1 MITSN
6 TSLYC
11 VIGNPI
17 KHSKSPLIHNYI
29 FQKLNVDAVYL
40 AFEIKD
46 IMSFFK
52 FVRDANV
59 KGISVTIPHK
69 IESIKYLDETEQII
83 GKIKAINTVKNKD
96 GKLIGYN
103 TDIVGVIK
111 AFESNG
117 IKSLKG
123 KTSLILGSGGVARA
137 VIWAL
142 MEMGTESII
151 IAGRTPEKTEE
162 LKNEVLLHE
171 VTPHSKS
178 VEVINISR
186 VSEIIKNIDVIAN
199 CTPVGMTPNTE
210 ESSIDTKL
218 INEKHIVFDTIYTPK
233 ETKLIKDSKSAGAKT
248 ILGIDMF
255 IFQAL
260 EQDKMWLETEKVFD
274 YKDDIENIIL

>member
-1 MITSN
+1 MISSN

-29 FQKLNVDAVYL
+29 FQKLNIDAVYL

-46 IMSFFK
+46 LKAFFT
-52 FVRDANV
+52 FVRDTNV
-59 KGISVTIPHK
+59 KGISITIPHK
-69 IESIKYLDETEQII
+69 VESIKYIDEVEPII
-83 GKIKAINTVKNKD
+83 EKIKAINTVKNKN

-111 AFESNG
+111 AFETNG
-117 IKSLKG
+117 TKSLKG

-142 MEMGTESII
+142 VEMGTESIT
-151 IAGRTPEKTEE
+151 IAGRTPEKLEE
-162 LKNEVLLHE
+162 LKNEVI
-171 VTPHSKS
+171 PHFKNIETISLSK
-178 VEVINISR
+178 
-186 VSEIIKNIDVIAN
+186 VSEIIKNTDVIAN
-199 CTPVGMTPNTE
+199 CTPIGMTPNTE
-210 ESSIDTKL
+210 ESPIDTNL
-218 INEKHIVFDTIYTPK
+218 INQNHIVFDTVYTPK
-233 ETKLIKDSKSAGAKT
+233 ETKLIKDSKQVGAKT

-260 EQDKMWLETEKVFD
+260 EQDKIWLETEEVFV
-274 YKDDIENIIL
+274 YKGDIENILQGA

>member
-1 MITSN
+1 MISSN

-29 FQKLNVDAVYL
+29 FRKLNIDAVYL

-46 IMSFFK
+46 LKAFFT
-52 FVRDANV
+52 FVRDTNV
-59 KGISVTIPHK
+59 KGISITIPHK
-69 IESIKYLDETEQII
+69 VESIKYIDEVEPII
-83 GKIKAINTVKNKD
+83 EKIKAINTVKNKN

-111 AFESNG
+111 AFETKG
-117 IKSLKG
+117 TKSLKG

-142 MEMGTESII
+142 VEMGTESIT
-151 IAGRTPEKTEE
+151 IAGRTPEKLEE
-162 LKNEVLLHE
+162 LKNEVI
-171 VTPHSKS
+171 PHFKNIETISLSK
-178 VEVINISR
+178 
-186 VSEIIKNIDVIAN
+186 VSEIIKNTDVIAN
-199 CTPVGMTPNTE
+199 CTPIGMIPNTE
-210 ESSIDTKL
+210 ESPIDTNL
-218 INEKHIVFDTIYTPK
+218 INQNHIVFDTVYTPK
-233 ETKLIKDSKSAGAKT
+233 ETKLIKDSKQVGAKT

-260 EQDKMWLETEKVFD
+260 EQDKIWLETEEVFV
-274 YKDDIENIIL
+274 YKGDIENILQGA

>member
-1 MITSN
+1 MISSN

-29 FQKLNVDAVYL
+29 FRKLNIDAVYL

-46 IMSFFK
+46 LKAFFT
-52 FVRDANV
+52 FVRDTNV
-59 KGISVTIPHK
+59 KGISITIPHK
-69 IESIKYLDETEQII
+69 VESIKYIDEVEPII
-83 GKIKAINTVKNKD
+83 EKIKAINTVKNKN

-111 AFESNG
+111 AFETNG
-117 IKSLKG
+117 TKSLKG

-142 MEMGTESII
+142 VEMGTESIT
-151 IAGRTPEKTEE
+151 IAGRTPEKLEE
-162 LKNEVLLHE
+162 LKNEVI
-171 VTPHSKS
+171 PHFKNIEAISLSK
-178 VEVINISR
+178 
-186 VSEIIKNIDVIAN
+186 VSEIIKNTDVIAN
-199 CTPVGMTPNTE
+199 CTPIGMIPNTE
-210 ESSIDTKL
+210 ESPIDTNL
-218 INEKHIVFDTIYTPK
+218 INENHIVFDTVYTPK
-233 ETKLIKDSKSAGAKT
+233 ETKLIKDSKQVGAKT

-260 EQDKMWLETEKVFD
+260 EQDKIWLETEEVFV
-274 YKDDIENIIL
+274 YKGDIENILQ

>member
-1 MITSN
+1 MISSN

-29 FQKLNVDAVYL
+29 FRKLNIDAVYL

-46 IMSFFK
+46 LKAFFT
-52 FVRDANV
+52 FVRDTNV
-59 KGISVTIPHK
+59 KGISITIPHK
-69 IESIKYLDETEQII
+69 VESIKYIDEVEPII
-83 GKIKAINTVKNKD
+83 EKIKAINTVKNKN

-111 AFESNG
+111 AFETNDT
-117 IKSLKG
+117 KSLKG

-142 MEMGTESII
+142 VEMGTESIT
-151 IAGRTPEKTEE
+151 IAGRTPEKLEE
-162 LKNEVLLHE
+162 LKNEVI
-171 VTPHSKS
+171 PHFKNIETISLSK
-178 VEVINISR
+178 
-186 VSEIIKNIDVIAN
+186 VSEIIKNTDVIAN
-199 CTPVGMTPNTE
+199 CTPIGMTPNTE
-210 ESSIDTKL
+210 ESPIDTNL
-218 INEKHIVFDTIYTPK
+218 INQNHIVFDTVYTPK
-233 ETKLIKDSKSAGAKT
+233 ETKLIKDSKQVGAKT

-260 EQDKMWLETEKVFD
+260 EQDKIWLETEEVFV
-274 YKDDIENIIL
+274 YKGDIENILQGA

>member
-1 MITSN
+1 MISSN

-29 FQKLNVDAVYL
+29 FRKLNIDAVYL

-46 IMSFFK
+46 LKAFFT
-52 FVRDANV
+52 FVRDTNV
-59 KGISVTIPHK
+59 KGISITIPHK
-69 IESIKYLDETEQII
+69 VESIKYIDEVEPII
-83 GKIKAINTVKNKD
+83 EKIKAINTVKNKN

-111 AFESNG
+111 AFETKG
-117 IKSLKG
+117 TKSLKG

-142 MEMGTESII
+142 VEMGTESII
-151 IAGRTPEKTEE
+151 IAGRTPEKLEE
-162 LKNEVLLHE
+162 LKNEVI
-171 VTPHSKS
+171 PHFKNIETISLSK
-178 VEVINISR
+178 
-186 VSEIIKNIDVIAN
+186 VSEIIKNTDVIAN
-199 CTPVGMTPNTE
+199 CTPIGMIPNTE
-210 ESSIDTKL
+210 ESPIDTNL
-218 INEKHIVFDTIYTPK
+218 INQNHIVFDTVYTPK
-233 ETKLIKDSKSAGAKT
+233 ETKLIKDSKQVGAKT

-260 EQDKMWLETEKVFD
+260 EQDKIWLETEEVFV
-274 YKDDIENIIL
+274 YKGDIENILQGA

>member
-1 MITSN
+1 MISSN

-29 FQKLNVDAVYL
+29 FRKLNIDAVYL

-46 IMSFFK
+46 LKAFFT
-52 FVRDANV
+52 FVRDTNV
-59 KGISVTIPHK
+59 KGISITIPHK
-69 IESIKYLDETEQII
+69 VESIKYIDEVEPII
-83 GKIKAINTVKNKD
+83 EKIKAINTVKNKN

-111 AFESNG
+111 AFETNG
-117 IKSLKG
+117 TKSLKG

-142 MEMGTESII
+142 VEMGTESIT
-151 IAGRTPEKTEE
+151 IAGRTPEKLEE
-162 LKNEVLLHE
+162 LKNEVI
-171 VTPHSKS
+171 PHFKNIETISLSK
-178 VEVINISR
+178 VR
-186 VSEIIKNIDVIAN
+186 EIIKNTDVIAN
-199 CTPVGMTPNTE
+199 CTPIGMTPNTE
-210 ESSIDTKL
+210 ESPIDTNL
-218 INEKHIVFDTIYTPK
+218 INENHIVFDTVYTPK
-233 ETKLIKDSKSAGAKT
+233 ETKLIKDSKQVGAKT

-260 EQDKMWLETEKVFD
+260 EQDKIWLETEEVFV
-274 YKDDIENIIL
+274 YKGDIENILQGA

>member
-1 MITSN
+1 MISSN

-29 FQKLNVDAVYL
+29 FRKLNIDAVYL

-46 IMSFFK
+46 LKAFFT
-52 FVRDANV
+52 FVRDTNV
-59 KGISVTIPHK
+59 KGISITIPHK
-69 IESIKYLDETEQII
+69 VESIKYIDEVEPII
-83 GKIKAINTVKNKD
+83 EKIKAINTVKNKN

-111 AFESNG
+111 AFETNG
-117 IKSLKG
+117 TKSLKG

-142 MEMGTESII
+142 VEMGTESII
-151 IAGRTPEKTEE
+151 IAGRTPEKLEE
-162 LKNEVLLHE
+162 LKNEVI
-171 VTPHSKS
+171 PHFKNIETISLSK
-178 VEVINISR
+178 
-186 VSEIIKNIDVIAN
+186 VSEIIKNTDVIAN
-199 CTPVGMTPNTE
+199 CTPIGMIPNTE
-210 ESSIDTKL
+210 ESPIDTNL
-218 INEKHIVFDTIYTPK
+218 INQNHIVFDTVYTPK
-233 ETKLIKDSKSAGAKT
+233 ETKLIKDSKQVGAKT

-260 EQDKMWLETEKVFD
+260 EQDKIWLETEEVFV
-274 YKDDIENIIL
+274 YKGDIENILQGA

>member
-1 MITSN
+1 MISSN

-29 FQKLNVDAVYL
+29 FRKLNIDAVYL

-46 IMSFFK
+46 LKAFFT
-52 FVRDANV
+52 FVRDTNV
-59 KGISVTIPHK
+59 KGISITIPHK
-69 IESIKYLDETEQII
+69 VESIKYIDEVEPII
-83 GKIKAINTVKNKD
+83 EKIKAINTVKNKN

-111 AFESNG
+111 AFETNG
-117 IKSLKG
+117 TKSLKG

-142 MEMGTESII
+142 VEMGTESIT
-151 IAGRTPEKTEE
+151 IAGRTPEKLEE
-162 LKNEVLLHE
+162 LKNEVIPQFKNIETISL
-171 VTPHSKS
+171 SK
-178 VEVINISR
+178 
-186 VSEIIKNIDVIAN
+186 VSEIIKNTDVIAN

-210 ESSIDTKL
+210 ESPIDTNL
-218 INEKHIVFDTIYTPK
+218 INENHIVFDTVYTPK
-233 ETKLIKDSKSAGAKT
+233 ETKLIKDSKQVGAKT

-260 EQDKMWLETEKVFD
+260 EQDKIWLETEEVFV
-274 YKDDIENIIL
+274 YKGDIENILQGA

>member
-1 MITSN
+1 MISSN

-29 FQKLNVDAVYL
+29 FRKLNIDAVYL

-46 IMSFFK
+46 LKAFFT
-52 FVRDANV
+52 FVRDTNV
-59 KGISVTIPHK
+59 KGISITIPHK
-69 IESIKYLDETEQII
+69 VESIKYIDEVEPII
-83 GKIKAINTVKNKD
+83 EKIKAINTVKNKN

-111 AFESNG
+111 AFETNG
-117 IKSLKG
+117 TKSLKG

-142 MEMGTESII
+142 VEMGTESIT
-151 IAGRTPEKTEE
+151 IAGRTPEKLEE
-162 LKNEVLLHE
+162 LKNEVI
-171 VTPHSKS
+171 PHFKNIEAISLSK
-178 VEVINISR
+178 
-186 VSEIIKNIDVIAN
+186 VSEIIKNTDVIAN
-199 CTPVGMTPNTE
+199 CTPIGMIPNTE
-210 ESSIDTKL
+210 ESPIDTNL
-218 INEKHIVFDTIYTPK
+218 INQNHIVFDTVYTPK
-233 ETKLIKDSKSAGAKT
+233 ETKLIKDSKQVGAKT

-260 EQDKMWLETEKVFD
+260 EQDKIWLETEEVFV
-274 YKDDIENIIL
+274 YKGDIENILQGA

>member
-1 MITSN
+1 MISSN

-29 FQKLNVDAVYL
+29 FQKLNIDAVYL

-46 IMSFFK
+46 LKAFFT
-52 FVRDANV
+52 FVRDTNV
-59 KGISVTIPHK
+59 KGISITIPHK
-69 IESIKYLDETEQII
+69 VESIKYIDEVEPII
-83 GKIKAINTVKNKD
+83 EKIKAINTVKNKN

-111 AFESNG
+111 AFETNG
-117 IKSLKG
+117 TKSLKG

-142 MEMGTESII
+142 VEMGTESIT
-151 IAGRTPEKTEE
+151 IAGRTPEKLEE
-162 LKNEVLLHE
+162 LKNEVI
-171 VTPHSKS
+171 PHFKNIETISLSK
-178 VEVINISR
+178 
-186 VSEIIKNIDVIAN
+186 VSEIIKNTDVIAN
-199 CTPVGMTPNTE
+199 CTPIGMIPNTE
-210 ESSIDTKL
+210 ESPIDTKL
-218 INEKHIVFDTIYTPK
+218 INENHIVFDTVYTPK
-233 ETKLIKDSKSAGAKT
+233 ETKLIKDSKQVGAKT

-260 EQDKMWLETEKVFD
+260 EQDKIWLETEEVFV
-274 YKDDIENIIL
+274 YKGDIENILQGA

>member
-1 MITSN
+1 MISSN

-29 FQKLNVDAVYL
+29 FRKLNIDAVYL

-46 IMSFFK
+46 LKAFFT
-52 FVRDANV
+52 FVRDTNV
-59 KGISVTIPHK
+59 KGISITIPHK
-69 IESIKYLDETEQII
+69 VESIKYIDEVEPII
-83 GKIKAINTVKNKD
+83 EKINAINTVKNKN

-111 AFESNG
+111 AFETNST
-117 IKSLKG
+117 KSLKG

-142 MEMGTESII
+142 VEMGTESIT
-151 IAGRTPEKTEE
+151 IAGRTPEKLEE
-162 LKNEVLLHE
+162 LKNEVI
-171 VTPHSKS
+171 PHFKNIEAISLSK
-178 VEVINISR
+178 VR
-186 VSEIIKNIDVIAN
+186 EIIKNTDVIAN
-199 CTPVGMTPNTE
+199 CTPIGMTPNTE
-210 ESSIDTKL
+210 ESPIDTNL
-218 INEKHIVFDTIYTPK
+218 INENHIVFDTVYTPK
-233 ETKLIKDSKSAGAKT
+233 ETKLIKDSKQVGAKT

-260 EQDKMWLETEKVFD
+260 EQDKIWLETEEVFV
-274 YKDDIENIIL
+274 YKGDIENILQGA

>member
-1 MITSN
+1 MISTN

-29 FQKLNVDAVYL
+29 FQKLNIDAVYL

-46 IMSFFK
+46 LKAFFT
-52 FVRDANV
+52 FVRDTNV
-59 KGISVTIPHK
+59 KGISITIPHK
-69 IESIKYLDETEQII
+69 VESIKYIDEVEPII
-83 GKIKAINTVKNKD
+83 EKIKAINTVKNKN

-111 AFESNG
+111 AFETNG
-117 IKSLKG
+117 TKSLKG

-142 MEMGTESII
+142 VEMGTESIT
-151 IAGRTPEKTEE
+151 IAGRTLEKLEE
-162 LKNEVLLHE
+162 LKNEVI
-171 VTPHSKS
+171 PHFKNIETISLSK
-178 VEVINISR
+178 
-186 VSEIIKNIDVIAN
+186 VSEIIKNTDVIAN
-199 CTPVGMTPNTE
+199 CTPIGMIPNTE
-210 ESSIDTKL
+210 ESPIDTNL
-218 INEKHIVFDTIYTPK
+218 INQNHIVFDTVYTPK
-233 ETKLIKDSKSAGAKT
+233 ETKLIKDSKQVGAKT

-260 EQDKMWLETEKVFD
+260 EQDKIWLETEEVFV
-274 YKDDIENIIL
+274 YKGDIENILQ

>member
-1 MITSN
+1 MISSN

-29 FQKLNVDAVYL
+29 FRKLNIDAVYL

-46 IMSFFK
+46 LKAFFT
-52 FVRDANV
+52 FVRDTNV
-59 KGISVTIPHK
+59 KGISITIPHK
-69 IESIKYLDETEQII
+69 VESIKYIDEVEPII
-83 GKIKAINTVKNKD
+83 EKIKAINTVKNKN

-111 AFESNG
+111 AFETNG
-117 IKSLKG
+117 TKSLKG

-142 MEMGTESII
+142 VEMGTESIT
-151 IAGRTPEKTEE
+151 IAGRTPEKLEE
-162 LKNEVLLHE
+162 LKNEVI
-171 VTPHSKS
+171 PHFKNIETISLSK
-178 VEVINISR
+178 
-186 VSEIIKNIDVIAN
+186 VSEIIKNTDVIAN
-199 CTPVGMTPNTE
+199 CTPIGMIPNTE
-210 ESSIDTKL
+210 ESPIDTRL
-218 INEKHIVFDTIYTPK
+218 INENHIVFDTVYTPK
-233 ETKLIKDSKSAGAKT
+233 ETKLIKDSKQVGAKT

-260 EQDKMWLETEKVFD
+260 EQDKIWLETEEVFV
-274 YKDDIENIIL
+274 YKGDIENILQGA

>member
-1 MITSN
+1 MISSN

-29 FQKLNVDAVYL
+29 FQKLNIDAVYL

-46 IMSFFK
+46 LKAFFT
-52 FVRDANV
+52 FVRDTNV
-59 KGISVTIPHK
+59 KGISITIPHK
-69 IESIKYLDETEQII
+69 VESIKYIDEVEPII
-83 GKIKAINTVKNKD
+83 EKIKAINTVKNKN

-111 AFESNG
+111 AFETNG
-117 IKSLKG
+117 TKSLKG

-142 MEMGTESII
+142 VEMGTESIT
-151 IAGRTPEKTEE
+151 IAGRTPEKLEE
-162 LKNEVLLHE
+162 LKNEVI
-171 VTPHSKS
+171 PHFKNIEAISLSK
-178 VEVINISR
+178 
-186 VSEIIKNIDVIAN
+186 VSEIIKNTDVIAN
-199 CTPVGMTPNTE
+199 CTPIGMIPNTE
-210 ESSIDTKL
+210 ESSIDTNL
-218 INEKHIVFDTIYTPK
+218 INQNHIVFDTVYTPK
-233 ETKLIKDSKSAGAKT
+233 ETKLIKDSKQVGAKT

-260 EQDKMWLETEKVFD
+260 EQDKIWLETEEVFV
-274 YKDDIENIIL
+274 YKGDIENILQ